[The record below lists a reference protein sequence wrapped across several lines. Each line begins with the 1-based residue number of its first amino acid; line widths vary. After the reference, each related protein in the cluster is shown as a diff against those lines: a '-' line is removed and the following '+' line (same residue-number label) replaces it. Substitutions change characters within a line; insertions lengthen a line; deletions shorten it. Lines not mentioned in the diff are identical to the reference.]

1 MPPFNDPAPLGS
13 PVPLA
18 SPPQPPAP
26 TSSAITAEQLAT
38 IITPIVV
45 QTAPVIALAL
55 ANGLLAWLSASMPR
69 SGEGGGVAPEETDA

>member
-18 SPPQPPAP
+18 SPPPPSAF
-26 TSSAITAEQLAT
+26 TSEQLAT